1 MNLYFLN
8 NIYFIKFNICIFLV
22 LYLFSCSDKNTK
34 TVQENIDEFFDWT
47 FKDSYVEY
55 NEPIAPVSSFTL
67 NSLLVFDEE
76 YSNYEFITKD
86 KNKINILGLI
96 AFKSNNSNFS
106 EQNNDLIKL
115 IAKAQNYEKFDI
127 MLQSNKSKIV
137 SEFLLDTVEERLI
150 LEGIEKD
157 KITRDYIDSKES
169 LMLVK
174 VIKTYN
180 N

>member
-8 NIYFIKFNICIFLV
+8 NIYFIKFNICAVLV
-22 LYLFSCSDKNTK
+22 LALFSCSELNTK
-34 TVQENIDEFFDWT
+34 TVQENIDEFIDWT

-55 NEPIAPVSSFTL
+55 KEPIAPVSSFTL

-86 KNKINILGLI
+86 KNKINIVGLVT
-96 AFKSNNSNFS
+96 FKSNDSNFS
-106 EQNNDLIKL
+106 QQNNNLIKL

-127 MLQSNKSKIV
+127 VLQSNKNKIE
-137 SEFLLDTVEERLI
+137 SDFLLDKVEERLV
-150 LEGIEKD
+150 LAGVEKD

-169 LMLVK
+169 LMIVK
-174 VIKTYN
+174 LIKAN
-180 N
+180 NN